1 MKERLGV
8 AFSLNETEKEALDYT
23 KFFYLSD
30 ILIAEKFEGLSD
42 VRVPD
47 FTQEERNL
55 VHATQTTIL
64 KNVFDSFALPF
75 YMTKLM
81 RAPIKAMNARMQ

>member
-8 AFSLNETEKEALDYT
+8 AFNLNESQKEALDYT

-30 ILIAEKFEGLSD
+30 VLIAEKFEGLSD

-47 FTQEERNL
+47 FTEEERDL
-55 VHATQTTIL
+55 IHATQKTIL
-64 KNVFDSFALPF
+64 TKVFDSFALPF
-75 YMTKLM
+75 YMTKLF
-81 RAPIKAMNARMQ
+81 RVPLEAMNARI